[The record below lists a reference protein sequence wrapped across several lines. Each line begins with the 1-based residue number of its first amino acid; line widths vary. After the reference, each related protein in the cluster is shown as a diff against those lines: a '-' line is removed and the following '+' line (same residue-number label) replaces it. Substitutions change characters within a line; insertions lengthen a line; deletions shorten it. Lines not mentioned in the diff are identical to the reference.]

1 MGRAVF
7 YKAVDHE
14 QDSKLDTD
22 NLKIAYLGLDDS
34 AQSIFAKAASSQGFS
49 SVFFN
54 TPQDLS
60 HFASKNAHQ
69 MVLLF
74 LDHMP
79 PSIDA
84 FAVRSAMIEDF
95 DDLPTVVKLMGM
107 VRLDEMDQIISLK
120 IKRVISEYSLND
132 IVETIQKYNRKVDL
146 EIEEEVKK
154 AFMLECNELL
164 EDVESAILELETHPS
179 DMNAL
184 KRLFRTVHTIK
195 GSSRVVRWR
204 EFETYVHAYEE
215 LLGEIDSG
223 IRVINHESATTLL
236 QGFDRIV
243 ALVDSLNKG
252 QRLEFNLNEWISDF
266 HVLDYEVP
274 AAPISADNHVD
285 HTPTRSSRAQGIR
298 TINVPIEALS
308 KLTFY
313 VSLMLENQKKC
324 HHLIRKLDQHNLA
337 SKVQEIDYLITQLE
351 ATEEEILVNLDEVR
365 CVALRSVFRPYARI
379 VHDLSRTLAKQIQ
392 LVITGEDI
400 RVDNTIASVLGN
412 SLIHL
417 IRNSIDHGIESPEKR
432 KEHGKEPTGTIH
444 VEALRTNDGLTVTV
458 EDDGHGI
465 DLQRVAAQALKRN
478 LYTQEEINGMSE
490 DQLISIIFQPGF
502 STATSVSSISGRGV
516 GMDMVK
522 NTVESV
528 GGRLSVTSVLGQGS
542 KFILEFH
549 GKNSVI
555 YFE

>member
-1 MGRAVF
+1 M
-7 YKAVDHE
+7 D
-14 QDSKLDTD
+14 QDKF
-22 NLKIAYLGLDDS
+22 KIAYLGLDEK
-34 AQSIFAKAASSQGFS
+34 ARGIFSKAAASLGFS
-49 SVFFN
+49 TVFFK
-54 TPQDLS
+54 TPQE
-60 HFASKNAHQ
+60 FTAEATKNAHQ
-69 MVLLF
+69 IILLF
-74 LDHMP
+74 LDHTLP
-79 PSIDA
+79 HIDA
-84 FAVRSAMIEDF
+84 FAVRSSMLSQY
-95 DDLPTVVKLMGM
+95 DDLPTVVKLTGM
-107 VRLDEMDQIISLK
+107 VRLDEMDQIIALK
-120 IKRVISEYSLND
+120 IKRVISDYSFND
-132 IVETIQKYNRKVDL
+132 VVETIQKYNRKVDL
-146 EIEEEVKK
+146 EIEEEVKT
-154 AFMLECNELL
+154 AFILECNELL

-223 IRVINHESATTLL
+223 FRVVNHQSAAVLL

-243 ALVDSLNKG
+243 ALVDSITKG
-252 QRLEFNLNEWISDF
+252 QHLEFNLNEWISDF
-266 HVLDYEVP
+266 HVLDRE
-274 AAPISADNHVD
+274 AAATTTPTENEHEAV
-285 HTPTRSSRAQGIR
+285 PTRSSRTQGMR

-308 KLTFY
+308 KLTFF
-313 VSLMLENQKKC
+313 VTLMLENQKKC
-324 HHLIRKLDQHNLA
+324 HQLIRQLDQHNLS
-337 SKVQEIDYLITQLE
+337 SKVQEIDSLITQLE

-379 VHDLSRTLAKQIQ
+379 VHDLSRTLSKQIQ

-417 IRNSIDHGIESPEKR
+417 IRNCIDHGIESPEKR
-432 KEHGKEPTGTIH
+432 RECGKEPTGTIL
-444 VEALRTNDGLTVTV
+444 VEAIRTNNGLTVTV
-458 EDDGHGI
+458 QDDGHGI

-478 LYTQEEINGMSE
+478 LYTQDQINRMSE
-490 DQLISIIFQPGF
+490 AELISIIFQPGF
-502 STATSVSSISGRGV
+502 STATIVSSISGRGV

-528 GGRLSVTSVLGQGS
+528 GGRLSVTSILGQGS
-542 KFILEFH
+542 KFMLEFH